1 MADKKKPDNVVQF
14 PKLISD
20 APMSAKE
27 VKSKISEYK
36 ENYANDLSE
45 IIWENVLHEMARA
58 NCDFDSDI
66 DKYFPNMI
74 LIFESIKALHLLTM
88 DGKHPLHNFARQN
101 VAIIDSDGTRT
112 VGGLKS
118 ELTGLG
124 VDKDEDL

>member
-14 PKLISD
+14 PRFISD
-20 APMSAKE
+20 PPMTADE
-27 VKSKISEYK
+27 VKDRISSYK

-74 LIFESIKALHLLTM
+74 LVFESIKALHLLTM
-88 DGKHPLHNFARQN
+88 DAKHPLQEFASQN

-124 VDKDEDL
+124 VDNDEEV